1 LLAWRGI
8 ELWIGSCTRQLCAEF
23 ALRLVE

>member
-8 ELWIGSCTRQLCAEF
+8 ELWIGSCTRLLCAEL